1 MPEGMPG
8 NPGQPDAVA
17 RWCEHAVVQIL
28 CLVQFGAHRDLQG
41 SHIGGHIVYFYNV
54 WEDGDEEMGPVTRL
68 RCGRVPREGSQFA
81 VGSCPTFLDMIY
93 LYSEVLML
101 AIRLPQ
107 SIEKRLEKLARR
119 TGRTKTYYARE
130 AILEH
135 LEDLED
141 LYLAEG
147 ALERIRSGEEKT
159 IPLKDAMKRHGLE
172 R

>member
-1 MPEGMPG
+1 
-8 NPGQPDAVA
+8 
-17 RWCEHAVVQIL
+17 
-28 CLVQFGAHRDLQG
+28 
-41 SHIGGHIVYFYNV
+41 
-54 WEDGDEEMGPVTRL
+54 
-68 RCGRVPREGSQFA
+68 
-81 VGSCPTFLDMIY
+81 MIY

-107 SIEKRLEKLARR
+107 SIEKRLENLARR